1 VNADL
6 RHGLDLYLAS
16 VSHPPATVDAYGS
29 VLFDASEQLEACAA
43 MLPDGRVELFAAAGY
58 VSTELLRTIVRA
70 DEYDD
75 FDEELPRHQAD
86 VMTRWTGDGAQWAV
100 DVDRGTGLLTLSMFV
115 PAFPGDTAEWA
126 NVLDAFTRSAASWSA
141 RLQREAPDVSPI
153 PGAGLDDIDS
163 SALLRC

>member
-1 VNADL
+1 MNAEL

-16 VSHPPATVDAYGS
+16 VSHPPATVDADGS
-29 VLFDASEQLEACAA
+29 VVFDASEQLEACAA

-58 VSTELLRTIVRA
+58 VSAELLQTIVRA

-75 FDEELPRHQAD
+75 FDEELPRHEAD

-115 PAFPGDTAEWA
+115 PAFPGDAAEWA
-126 NVLDAFTRSAASWSA
+126 AVLDAFRGSAASWSA
-141 RLQREAPDVSPI
+141 RLQREAPDVLPI
-153 PGAGLDDIDS
+153 PGAGLENIGS